1 MTATLDALGPIFLL
15 VLLGFALQRW
25 QFPGDG
31 FWPLAE
37 RFTYYLLFPAL
48 LIHNLAPAH
57 FAGVAVSDIVLLVVT
72 MLLVATAMLVAV
84 RHWVSATPAAFT
96 SFYQGGIRFNTY
108 VGLAA
113 VNQLYGD
120 QGMVVA
126 AVTIAIMIPLI
137 NVLCVLIF
145 AFYGGQGEKVSWGAT
160 AMQIA
165 RNPLILGCVIGVLL
179 NVSGIGLPF
188 WSRPALGILSQAALP
203 VGLLAVG
210 FALNLRALRGAI
222 APLGW
227 ACVAKFL
234 ALPLVALMLARIWGA
249 EPLVTQVLI
258 LFAALP
264 TASSSYILARQMG
277 GDAPLMAG
285 IITAQTLLAMATLP
299 ITLMLYPLLGLSLGT
314 G

>member
-1 MTATLDALGPIFLL
+1 M
-15 VLLGFALQRW
+15 
-25 QFPGDG
+25 
-31 FWPLAE
+31 
-37 RFTYYLLFPAL
+37 
-48 LIHNLAPAH
+48 
-57 FAGVAVSDIVLLVVT
+57 
-72 MLLVATAMLVAV
+72 
-84 RHWVSATPAAFT
+84 
-96 SFYQGGIRFNTY
+96 
-108 VGLAA
+108 
-113 VNQLYGD
+113 
-120 QGMVVA
+120 
-126 AVTIAIMIPLI
+126 
-137 NVLCVLIF
+137 
-145 AFYGGQGEKVSWGAT
+145 
-160 AMQIA
+160 
-165 RNPLILGCVIGVLL
+165 
-179 NVSGIGLPF
+179 
-188 WSRPALGILSQAALP
+188 GILSQAALP

-299 ITLMLYPLLGLSLGT
+299 ITLMLYPLLGLSIGT